1 MSNQLSVRNRRE
13 LTECERAKIIT
24 LSEDGQSVR
33 KISKKLG
40 YPKST
45 VQDTISVTRLKE
57 APIVIVHHNEAAL
70 PCLMKMQKII

>member
-13 LTECERAKIIT
+13 LTECECAKIIT

-40 YPKST
+40 YLFKIQFP
-45 VQDTISVTRLKE
+45 VTRLKE
-57 APIVIVHHNEAAL
+57 APIVHPDAAAL
-70 PCLMKMQKII
+70 PCLMKMQEII

>member
-33 KISKKLG
+33 KISKKNSATLLFKIQF
-40 YPKST
+40 P
-45 VQDTISVTRLKE
+45 VTRLKE
-57 APIVIVHHNEAAL
+57 APIVHHDAAAL

>member
-24 LSEDGQSVR
+24 LSEDGKSVR
-33 KISKKLG
+33 KISKKNSVTLSLLFKIQF
-40 YPKST
+40 P
-45 VQDTISVTRLKE
+45 VTRLKE
-57 APIVIVHHNEAAL
+57 APIVHHDAAAL